1 MPLNPELKK
10 VLLIGSGP
18 VVIGQAA
25 EFDYSGSQA
34 SLALREEGLVSVLL
48 NPNPATIQTDRS
60 IADRVYIEPISLDI
74 IRMIIEKEGIDAV
87 ISSVGGQTALNAA
100 MEMHRSGMFGP
111 HLRLLGT
118 SPEDIERAENRTMFH
133 ELMKSINEPVPDSF
147 LLNVQNYE
155 SSISGMQDQSYV
167 VRTSFSLGGS
177 GGTIVNN
184 LDSLKSYCNQ
194 FFSDNP
200 GESLEIEQSIQGLI
214 EVEYEMIRD
223 SADNCISICN
233 MENLDPMGVHTGESI
248 VVTPSQ
254 TLSDYEIQMMRSA
267 AIKIVRALH
276 IIGACNIQFAID
288 AVSEKYYVVEVNPR
302 TSRSSALASK
312 ATGYPIARIS
322 TKILLGYNLPEIR
335 NPLTK
340 NTSAAFE
347 PSLDYITVKIP
358 RWPFDKIS
366 SSRKIGVQMRSVGE
380 VMGIGA
386 NFEEALMKAIAS
398 LDTTE
403 SRRLRLYKPRNDL
416 LSLLREPNDLTIFA
430 IFDALISGMDPVEI
444 SNLTGYQIYFIQKI
458 QNIVH
463 EIARIS
469 IGSIP
474 ENLEDLKRFGV
485 SDSIIAHFARLEE
498 IDVVR
503 HRVESGMIPSYRVI
517 DTCSA
522 EFSSSTPYLYS
533 TYNGEDELP
542 PSSKTNK
549 VIVLGSGPNRISQGL
564 EFDYGSVKATRA
576 LISAGFETIMVNSNP
591 ETVSTD
597 FDFSSR
603 LYFEPLTL
611 EHVVNIIHREG
622 TPKIMIQFSG
632 QTGQNMAMKIADLFG
647 EEMFLGTSPS
657 DIYRI
662 EERTKFANAIGSAG
676 LLQPPFAI
684 VRNEIDAETVFERIR
699 LPVIIRSS
707 FIIGG
712 RSMDIVYDLRD
723 GIRRIKEILA
733 TYPEHP
739 VLISEYLSNSIE
751 MDLDFI
757 SDGSDFLIC
766 GISVH
771 LEEAGTHSGDA
782 ISVLGPSLISDETK
796 KKLTEI
802 VRVLVHEF
810 RLKGISNLQVA
821 ANSNGIFIIEL
832 NARSSRSIPYV
843 SKATGIDIVKEGITM
858 ALGMT
863 NPALEA
869 VEPRSYF
876 CKIPVFPFKRF
887 PESDVLLSP
896 EMKSTGEGL
905 GIGRT
910 LDEAIAKAFRIQN
923 PSSNVGESCIV
934 SVAESYKPAILEI
947 VKLLK
952 HENVTIFA
960 TPGTHAFLKQHGIRS
975 VLVFKIGDKRR
986 PTIRDIL
993 ENQDIFA
1000 IINLPDRRGSTVA
1013 DGFEIRRMALA
1024 RNVPV
1029 LTNINSAKALISS
1042 LLKQPK
1048 IEAME
1053 IVSYY

>member
-1 MPLNPELKK
+1 MPLIQDVRK

-48 NPNPATIQTDRS
+48 NPNPATIQTDHS
-60 IADRVYIEPISLDI
+60 IADRIYIEPINLEI
-74 IRMIIEKEGIDAV
+74 IKMIVEKEEIDAV
-87 ISSVGGQTALNAA
+87 IASVGGQTALNAA
-100 MEMHRSGMFGP
+100 MEMHRAGMFGP
-111 HLRLLGT
+111 GLKLLGT
-118 SPEDIERAENRTMFH
+118 SPEYIEKAENRTMFH
-133 ELMKSINEPVPDSF
+133 ELMKSINEPVPESF
-147 LLNVQNYE
+147 LLNFQNYDSLIAE
-155 SSISGMQDQSYV
+155 MQDLSYI

-184 LDSLKSYCNQ
+184 RDSLRAYCDT
-194 FFSDNP
+194 FFSENP
-200 GESLEIEQSIQGLI
+200 RETLEVEQSIQGLI

-254 TLSDYEIQMMRSA
+254 TLSDYEIQMMRTA

-276 IIGACNIQFAID
+276 IAGACNIQFALD
-288 AVSEKYYVVEVNPR
+288 PASERYYVVEVNPR

-322 TKILLGYNLPEIR
+322 TKILLGYNLPEIK

-366 SSRKIGVQMRSVGE
+366 SNRKIGVQMRSVGE
-380 VMGIGA
+380 VMGIGS

-403 SRRLRLYKPRNDL
+403 SRRLRLYKPRTEL
-416 LSLLREPNDLTIFA
+416 LSLLSEPNDLRLFA
-430 IFDALISGMDPVEI
+430 IFDAIMTGMNTEEI
-444 SNLTGYQIYFIQKI
+444 SRLTGFQIYFIQKI
-458 QNIVH
+458 ENIVH
-463 EIARIS
+463 EIMKIS
-469 IGSIP
+469 IGEIP
-474 ENLEDLKRFGV
+474 ENLAELKRFGV
-485 SDSIIAHFARLEE
+485 PDAVIAHFARLDELE
-498 IDVVR
+498 IVK
-503 HRVESGMIPSYRVI
+503 HRINCDLIPAYRII

-522 EFSSSTPYLYS
+522 EFSSSTPYMYS
-533 TYNGEDELP
+533 TYQGTEELP
-542 PSSKTNK
+542 PSTNKNK

-564 EFDYGSVKATRA
+564 EFDYGSVKATKA
-576 LISAGFETIMVNSNP
+576 FISAGFETIMINSNP

-611 EHVVNIIHREG
+611 EHVVNVIRKEG
-622 TPKIMIQFSG
+622 IPRIMIQFSG
-632 QTGQNMAMKIADLFG
+632 QTGQNMAKKIADLFG
-647 EEMFLGTSPS
+647 DDIFIGTSPS
-657 DIYRI
+657 EIYRI
-662 EERTKFANAIGSAG
+662 EERTKFASAVAAAG

-684 VRNEIDAETVFERIR
+684 VRNEVDAETVFERIR
-699 LPVIIRSS
+699 LPVIVRSS

-723 GIRRIKEILA
+723 GIERIKEILT

-739 VLISEYLSNSIE
+739 VLISEYLANSIE
-751 MDLDFI
+751 MDVDFI
-757 SDGSDFLIC
+757 SNGSEFVIC

-782 ISVLGPSLISDETK
+782 ISILGPSLISNDTRNK
-796 KKLTEI
+796 ITDI
-802 VRVLVHEF
+802 VNILVKEF
-810 RLKGISNLQVA
+810 KLKGISNLQLA
-821 ANSNGIFIIEL
+821 ANSNGLYIIEL

-843 SKATGIDIVKEGITM
+843 SKASGIDIIREGISM
-858 ALGMT
+858 ALGLKNSMLNVT
-863 NPALEA
+863 
-869 VEPRSYF
+869 EPKAYF
-876 CKIPVFPFKRF
+876 CKIPIFPFKRF

-905 GIGRT
+905 GIGTT
-910 LDEAIAKAFRIQN
+910 LDEALAKAFKIQN
-923 PSSNVGESCIV
+923 PTANIGDSCIV
-934 SVAESYKPAILEI
+934 SVSEQYKPAILDI
-947 VKLLK
+947 ARLLN
-952 HENVTIFA
+952 EGNVTIFA
-960 TPGTHAFLKQHGIRS
+960 TPGTHAFLKQHGVRS
-975 VLVFKIGDKRR
+975 ILVFKIGDKRR

-1000 IINLPDRRGSTVA
+1000 IINVPERKGSAVA
-1013 DGFEIRRMALA
+1013 DGFEIRRMALG
-1024 RNVPV
+1024 RNIPV
-1029 LTNINSAKALISS
+1029 LTNINSARALISS
-1042 LLKQPK
+1042 LLKKPV
-1048 IEAME
+1048 IEARE
-1053 IVSYY
+1053 IASYY